1 MIYKALHG
9 KLKIEHHEPTK
20 TRSEL
25 MCSSMISKSYSTSA
39 VRRHQLYVKLIDDL
53 VTVVTTK

>member
-20 TRSEL
+20 ARSEL
-25 MCSSMISKSYSTSA
+25 MCSTMISKSYSTSA

-53 VTVVTTK
+53 FPVITTK